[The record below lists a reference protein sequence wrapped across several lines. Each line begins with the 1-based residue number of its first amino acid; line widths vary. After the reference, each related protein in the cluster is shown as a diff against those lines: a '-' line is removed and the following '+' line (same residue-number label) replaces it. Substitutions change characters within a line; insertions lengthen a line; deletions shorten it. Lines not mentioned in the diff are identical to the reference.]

1 MILLLAALASA
12 TEYRRVELS
21 DGRFLIVEILG
32 NDETGVDVAVPQGR
46 MRLSFDRVIQLQRV
60 EEAQYRA
67 QPPLRVL
74 VLPFTA
80 ADGAPAAL
88 AEAARERVWAALGT
102 MPAVER
108 RAVSDMGG
116 YAPASTLNALAGCG
130 ADTACVG
137 ARVASLDVDVVIA
150 GTVRGTG
157 AEDLALVAA
166 WPLYTDVRT
175 LVAGRVG
182 PDGTP
187 PELAWRLT
195 HAALGL
201 LPSPYPA
208 SAAPEPAPWGGSPPA
223 VAPPEVTPAPVA
235 DSGGTPAAPPVASP
249 ASPPAPAAAPASRA
263 SRVIRPGLAW
273 VPFPGFAQWVG
284 GDPGRA
290 LGATA
295 VVLPGTAGLVY
306 LSGASTTREPEA
318 IALSALGYWGLC
330 VVTGRAFVP
339 VAVPTAEG
347 GLRLGAAGR
356 F

>member
-1 MILLLAALASA
+1 MILLLAALAA
-12 TEYRRVELS
+12 AAEFRRVELS
-21 DGRFLIVEILG
+21 DGRFLLVEILG
-32 NDETGVDVAVPQGR
+32 NDETGVDVALPQGR
-46 MRLSFDRVIQLQRV
+46 MRLSYDRVIRLEPV
-60 EEAQYRA
+60 EEDRYRA

-88 AEAARERVWAALGT
+88 ADEARERVWTTLGA
-102 MPAVER
+102 MPAVDR

-116 YAPASTLNALAGCG
+116 YAPSSTLGALSACG

-137 ARVASLDVDVVIA
+137 ARVASLDVDVVLA

-157 AEDLALVAA
+157 AEDLSLVAA

-187 PELAWRLT
+187 PQLAWRLT
-195 HAALGL
+195 YAALGL
-201 LPSPYPA
+201 LPSPYVAP
-208 SAAPEPAPWGGSPPA
+208 AAPEYAPWGVSLPVATPTEATPIPA
-223 VAPPEVTPAPVA
+223 PVPVANAEPAPVA
-235 DSGGTPAAPPVASP
+235 PAPTPEPAA
-249 ASPPAPAAAPASRA
+249 ASPPGARRA
-263 SRVIRPGLAW
+263 IRPGLAW
-273 VPFPGFAQWVG
+273 VPVPGFAQWVA

-295 VVLPGTAGLVY
+295 LVLPGTAGLVY
-306 LSGASTTREPEA
+306 LSGAGSTREPEA

-339 VAVPTAEG
+339 VAAPTADG
-347 GLRLGAAGR
+347 GLTVGAAGR